1 VVNPWDR
8 SGASPSQALAGE
20 IDAMG
25 VVKAM
30 SEVCRAFGISRKTGY
45 KIFERYQKHG
55 LEALTDRSR
64 RNGVRR

>member
-1 VVNPWDR
+1 
-8 SGASPSQALAGE
+8 
-20 IDAMG
+20 MG

-30 SEVCRAFGISRKTGY
+30 SEVCRAFVISRKTGY
-45 KIFERYQKHG
+45 KIFERYKKHG